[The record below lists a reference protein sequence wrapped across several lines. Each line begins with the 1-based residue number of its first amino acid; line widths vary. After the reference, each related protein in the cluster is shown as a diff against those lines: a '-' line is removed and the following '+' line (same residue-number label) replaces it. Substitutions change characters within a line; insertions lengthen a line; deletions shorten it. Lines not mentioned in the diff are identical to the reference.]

1 MALITC
7 PECGHQVSDL
17 APHCPH
23 CGAPIAASTQT
34 IFEPVSPQPAAS
46 SYGEGGGQPRTPQP
60 RRRSHTVLLVVLG
73 VVVALV
79 AALFAFCP
87 DEEAHR
93 QEVHKLSEKAVK
105 MVASEQ
111 GALVSIVANFT
122 GGALA
127 DVVVDNLLEVDNYGV
142 CSVGR
147 ICHPTDPTKSTYVS
161 FGIAGKV
168 FTASPET
175 VLDKVREGLDKK
187 KREVTD
193 KIEEDIREGVNE
205 AIEEAKEGVRVEM
218 ENVKEDLKEDLS
230 SRIDE
235 FLSGESRHS
244 RDDADE
250 DDD

>member
-7 PECGHQVSDL
+7 PECGRQVSDL

-23 CGAPIAASTQT
+23 CGAPVAASTQT
-34 IFEPVSPQPAAS
+34 IFQPSSPQPAAAS
-46 SYGEGGGQPRTPQP
+46 QGQGVGRTWTPEP
-60 RRRSHTVLLVVLG
+60 PRRSHTALFVVLG
-73 VVVALV
+73 VIVALV

-93 QEVHKLSEKAVK
+93 EEVCKLSEKAVK

-111 GALVSIVANFT
+111 GPLVSIVANFT

-147 ICHPTDPTKSTYVS
+147 ICNPSDPTKSTFVS

-187 KREVTD
+187 KQEVTD

-205 AIEEAKEGVRVEM
+205 VIEEAKEGVRTEM
-218 ENVKEDLKEDLS
+218 ENAKENLKEDLS
-230 SRIDE
+230 SSIDE
-235 FLSGESRHS
+235 FLSGEGRHS